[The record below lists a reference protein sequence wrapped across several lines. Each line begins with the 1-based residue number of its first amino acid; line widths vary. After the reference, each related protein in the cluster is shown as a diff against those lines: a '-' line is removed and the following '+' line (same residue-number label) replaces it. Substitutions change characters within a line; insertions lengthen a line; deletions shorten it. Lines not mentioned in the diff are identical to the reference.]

1 MVGGAMVLTDWHKW
15 VTEQRLD
22 EAVTFVLNIVIAI
35 LIMLVAMVL
44 SSWLRRRIVGIATDH
59 SRADP
64 TLFGFLG
71 SVAKYAVMAV
81 AAILVLNR
89 FGIQT
94 ASLVALIGAAG
105 LAIGLAL
112 QGTLSNLAAGVMLV
126 IFRPIRAGDYVDA
139 AGASGT
145 VKIISLFFTE
155 LTSPDNLQIIVP
167 NGQIWSSTIVNYS
180 MNPTRRIDL
189 TFSVPY
195 GSDLKKV
202 DALLN
207 QAIAAEPRLQQMPA
221 PVVKLAAL
229 GGDTVDFVIR
239 AWAPRPDWWLITCD
253 LTRAVKEAFDAGGIA
268 SARSSI
274 PKIPPGDD
282 GNIAA

>member
-1 MVGGAMVLTDWHKW
+1 MNMMDWHRLL
-15 VTEQRLD
+15 TEQRLD
-22 EAVTFVLNIVIAI
+22 EAVTFALNLAIAVI
-35 LIMLVAMVL
+35 IMLVAMVV
-44 SSWLRRRIVGIATDH
+44 SGWLRKRIVDIAADH
-59 SRADP
+59 PRADP

-71 SVAKYAVMAV
+71 SLAKYAVMAL
-81 AAILVLNR
+81 AAVLVLNR

-167 NGQIWSSTIVNYS
+167 NGQIWSATIVNYS
-180 MNPTRRIDL
+180 INRTRRIDL
-189 TFSVPY
+189 TFRVPY

-202 DALLN
+202 DGLLN
-207 QAIAAEPRLQQMPA
+207 QVIAAEPRIQATPA

-229 GGDTVDFVIR
+229 GGDTVDFAIR
-239 AWAPRPDWWLITCD
+239 AWAPRPDWWVVCCD
-253 LTRAVKEAFDAGGIA
+253 LTRAVKEAFDAGGITGA
-268 SARSSI
+268 SSSI
-274 PKIPPGDD
+274 PKLPPGDD
-282 GNIAA
+282 GNMAAPTRQS

>member
-1 MVGGAMVLTDWHKW
+1 MNLLDWHRW
-15 VTEQRLD
+15 VTEQRVD
-22 EAVTFVLNIVIAI
+22 EAVTFALNLVIA
-35 LIMLVAMVL
+35 LVIMLVAIVV
-44 SSWLRRRIVGIATDH
+44 SGWLRRRITGIAADH
-59 SRADP
+59 PRADP

-71 SVAKYAVMAV
+71 SLAKYAVMAL
-81 AAILVLNR
+81 AAVLVLNR

-167 NGQIWSSTIVNYS
+167 NGQIWSSMIVNYS
-180 MNPTRRIDL
+180 MNPTRRLDL
-189 TFSVPY
+189 SFSVPY

-202 DALLN
+202 DAILG
-207 QAIAAEPRLQQMPA
+207 QVIGAETRIHPKPA
-221 PVVKLAAL
+221 PVVKLSAL
-229 GGDTVDFVIR
+229 AGDTVSFAVR
-239 AWAPRPDWWLITCD
+239 AWVARPDWWPVSCD
-253 LTRAVKEAFDAGGIA
+253 LIRATKEALDAAGITSA
-268 SARSSI
+268 SSSI
-274 PKIPPGDD
+274 PDIPPGDD
-282 GNIAA
+282 GNMAA